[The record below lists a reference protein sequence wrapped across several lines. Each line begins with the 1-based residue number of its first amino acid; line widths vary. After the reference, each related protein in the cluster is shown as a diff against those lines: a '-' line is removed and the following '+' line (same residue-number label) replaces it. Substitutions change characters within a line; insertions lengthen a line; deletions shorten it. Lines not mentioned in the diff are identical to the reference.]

1 MRFCWRTDA
10 WWKIVAA
17 PERSLKFALLM
28 QHLAFVAWH
37 IGNRHVPAQVL
48 SNALRIRRDHVLADW
63 RGSWPRRGGDRSA
76 FHARGRRISERAFA
90 CSRACLTRARSLA
103 GLRENAGPARA
114 RSLVNEDAETG
125 CLEATSLCR
134 LMTWL
139 SPAYPVGAF
148 SYSSAIEWAVEAGD
162 INDAETLR
170 RWLEVM
176 LRAGAGMSD
185 GIFFSH
191 AYRAVTGADDGA
203 LVEVAELAAA
213 FVPTR
218 ERFHETTAM
227 GRAFLEVTQAAW
239 PCAAFVN
246 AAAALDRASR
256 LSDRSRHGLCRS
268 RRAARAASHAFLAAV
283 SSNWVSAG
291 IRLIPLGHTDGQ
303 RICEGA

>member
-1 MRFCWRTDA
+1 M
-10 WWKIVAA
+10 
-17 PERSLKFALLM
+17 
-28 QHLAFVAWH
+28 
-37 IGNRHVPAQVL
+37 
-48 SNALRIRRDHVLADW
+48 
-63 RGSWPRRGGDRSA
+63 
-76 FHARGRRISERAFA
+76 SE
-90 CSRACLTRARSLA
+90 
-103 GLRENAGPARA
+103 
-114 RSLVNEDAETG
+114 AETG
-125 CLEATSLCR
+125 CLEATALYR

-148 SYSSAIEWAVEAGD
+148 SYSSGIEWAVEAGD

-191 AYRAVTGADDGA
+191 AYRAVTGGDDGA

-239 PCAAFVN
+239 PCSAFAKLQRALERAA
-246 AAAALDRASR
+246 R
-256 LSDRSRHGLCRS
+256 LSDRGCHGLCRS
-268 RRAARAASHAFLAAV
+268 RHAARCGIARVLDRGFVQLGFGGHPPH
-283 SSNWVSAG
+283 SAWTY
-291 IRLIPLGHTDGQ
+291 RRPAHL
-303 RICEGA
+303 ESA